1 MLRIGCIETGLKY
14 RQRGKQDKNGLY
26 VTSADNF
33 IKQLSMLRLL
43 FTNFMESLLPR
54 SRIAELV

>member
-1 MLRIGCIETGLKY
+1 MRIGLTTC

-26 VTSADNF
+26 ITSADNF

-43 FTNFMESLLPR
+43 FTNFMESCCPGL
-54 SRIAELV
+54 E